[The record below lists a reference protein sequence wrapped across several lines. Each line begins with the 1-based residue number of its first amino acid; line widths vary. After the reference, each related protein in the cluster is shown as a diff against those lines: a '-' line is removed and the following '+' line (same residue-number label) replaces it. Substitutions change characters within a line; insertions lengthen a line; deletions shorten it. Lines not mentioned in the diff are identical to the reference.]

1 MGAMQKTTSELL
13 IQLKTLGISE
23 EPLSRMAEILRV
35 GDAVKFAKYLPETQQ
50 QDLSFDVISGS
61 VKILKN

>member
-1 MGAMQKTTSELL
+1 
-13 IQLKTLGISE
+13 
-23 EPLSRMAEILRV
+23 LRI

-61 VKILKN
+61 VENLEKLKTQES